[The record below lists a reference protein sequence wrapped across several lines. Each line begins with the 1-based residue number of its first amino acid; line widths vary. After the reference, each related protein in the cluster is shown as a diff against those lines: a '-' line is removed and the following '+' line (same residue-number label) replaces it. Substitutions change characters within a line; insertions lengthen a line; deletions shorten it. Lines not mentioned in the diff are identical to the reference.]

1 MERRLA
7 ARAEE
12 GRRRELER
20 RGGGGGAGIAIE
32 GRAMLYSIS
41 IFIHNNKAVKF
52 LLIFFWYGLS

>member
-1 MERRLA
+1 MDRRLA

-20 RGGGGGAGIAIE
+20 RGGGGGTGIAIE

-41 IFIHNNKAVKF
+41 ISIPNNKEAKF
-52 LLIFFWYGLS
+52 LLIFFWYGIS